1 MSTVIVIVIAVAAVA
16 GAASAVFF
24 ITDSGDE
31 GSFAV
36 TYYKNGD
43 KMLETK
49 VTAGTFVTVYGDM
62 GDSGSHGRF
71 IGWNTKQDMS
81 GKMLVPGSQ
90 MTVLGNISLYAVMLG
105 SGVFAIVLPE
115 EQKGFSIT
123 ADPMIVGKGGSS
135 IISYSLMPSHMD
147 DDLVIMVNGNP
158 IKLDAM
164 KRIHLANI
172 TEDQIVTVTGVFD
185 KREHSISLPEEQR
198 GYVLTS
204 SAEKVHHGESYVLE
218 YLLLP
223 GYREAYGFGIRL
235 NGGEAR
241 MPSDGLLLID
251 DVMDNHTITVTGV
264 EPIEYR
270 MSSGK
275 NISVLVNGIPSAKAT
290 VEDII
295 TILPEEWYFIPDTF
309 DAQIS
314 GMFSVDEEGYRIAG
328 DVSFPSV
335 LKITAGNNVKM
346 DGWNSN
352 TAFVCP
358 ADMIKVVPANGY
370 SLPENY
376 FEKAKN
382 LNGVRYSAERLSFSD
397 DAELPSIYKVVF
409 NGYNK
414 VHATLFTVEGD
425 ECPIPNTN
433 PLRDYY
439 HFERWQ
445 IDSKNIVDDTQINA
459 VWCLKEYKI
468 TFGENTIYSIN
479 NRGFAQPGS
488 YTVTVED
495 VIWIN
500 TSYGIELPYAY
511 MPQSAFIKEG
521 DCYYAISDCT
531 LANIFYVLYCDSV
544 TGLYKKYSF
553 SEFDRHTIVMPFS
566 QINPL
571 FTLNLD
577 NTGYEITDFNGW
589 NYEGQLYVE
598 NTIVVDKN
606 IKFYS
611 SWGKK

>member
-290 VEDII
+290 VEDIV

-328 DVSFPSV
+328 DVAFPSV
-335 LKITAGNNVKM
+335 LKITSGDNVKM
-346 DGWNSN
+346 DGWNSG

-358 ADMIKVVPANGY
+358 ADTIKVVPAYGY
-370 SLPENY
+370 SLPGNY

-382 LNGVRYSAERLSFSD
+382 LNGVKYSAERLSFSD

-414 VHATLFTVEGD
+414 VHATLFVVGGTIITQPHNNPERLGYYFLDWDVDSLQLVISDLSIMPLWGPMTFDVYFGPNIMVEIGSKLYFFEEGTDEPPRTIKIKADEKVVVKSILYKDLPDDYGPYGGKAYYIDGHYEIFGDCSFPGVTFVYYIESQTLSKVCSATIGTDYFVLLEPTV
-425 ECPIPNTN
+425 
-433 PLRDYY
+433 
-439 HFERWQ
+439 
-445 IDSKNIVDDTQINA
+445 
-459 VWCLKEYKI
+459 
-468 TFGENTIYSIN
+468 
-479 NRGFAQPGS
+479 
-488 YTVTVED
+488 
-495 VIWIN
+495 
-500 TSYGIELPYAY
+500 
-511 MPQSAFIKEG
+511 IKEG
-521 DCYYAISDCT
+521 YCFTGWTCDGVHIESKIT
-531 LANIFYVLYCDSV
+531 VENRLYVLCANWEPI
-544 TGLYKKYSF
+544 G
-553 SEFDRHTIVMPFS
+553 
-566 QINPL
+566 
-571 FTLNLD
+571 
-577 NTGYEITDFNGW
+577 G
-589 NYEGQLYVE
+589 
-598 NTIVVDKN
+598 
-606 IKFYS
+606 
-611 SWGKK
+611 